1 MNSKANLSF
10 DPGKCIICQE
20 SKDLKTTS
28 TPDGRIKIL
37 RAAEIRKDIVY
48 ERLKLIEENFHYHV
62 DNRCY
67 KSYTMKKTLD
77 KLEKTIKNN
86 NHETVENELEQ
97 PIDSEEPARKR
108 TRYELYH

>member
-1 MNSKANLSF
+1 MASKALIF
-10 DPGKCIICQE
+10 DPGKCIICQK
-20 SKDLKTTS
+20 SNDSKTTS

-62 DNRCY
+62 DNKCY

-77 KLEKTIKNN
+77 GIEKMNKNKI
-86 NHETVENELEQ
+86 HETNENEPE
-97 PIDSEEPARKR
+97 PTIDSEEPARKR
-108 TRYELYH
+108 TRYEFYF